1 MRTNRERR
9 HFRGHPKPFLHG
21 HTPRK
26 PHEEHHLWK
35 GGRTIDPNGY
45 VYIFMPGHPAATR
58 GSGRYVAE
66 HRLVMQEVLGRLLE
80 PSEDVHHINGIKGDN
95 RPDNLVVLTKVR
107 HSAHHRDTIEK
118 MQAALRIEDRK
129 RNGRK
134 GAAARWGKRKT

>member
-1 MRTNRERR
+1 
-9 HFRGHPKPFLHG
+9 
-21 HTPRK
+21 
-26 PHEEHHLWK
+26 
-35 GGRTIDPNGY
+35 
-45 VYIFMPGHPAATR
+45 
-58 GSGRYVAE
+58 
-66 HRLVMQEVLGRLLE
+66 MQEVLGRLLE